1 MHIIILNV
9 SWRYEFSQHE
19 LLLTWVASRRGKL
32 QFQDDWLCLYYLQ
45 YKQWLA
51 CRYSWRSSKEVPLHF
66 TFHKLFFFL
75 KIIQKAK
82 KSRMQPYC
90 LLNFLSCTK
99 HVRKHPKTLSFNNVY
114 ATLLN
119 MLLKKLILN
128 AIQGMFLKFESSTYT
143 CRPSGNVSRRR
154 KGDLKNYKHCYLH
167 HTCFTFSTVKK
178 RKKTATLNSLHMKR
192 VQLKKDS
199 LRICMQYREIKH

>member
-1 MHIIILNV
+1 
-9 SWRYEFSQHE
+9 
-19 LLLTWVASRRGKL
+19 
-32 QFQDDWLCLYYLQ
+32 
-45 YKQWLA
+45 
-51 CRYSWRSSKEVPLHF
+51 
-66 TFHKLFFFL
+66 
-75 KIIQKAK
+75 
-82 KSRMQPYC
+82 MQPYC

-143 CRPSGNVSRRR
+143 CRPSGNISRRR

-167 HTCFTFSTVKK
+167 HACFTFSTVKK
-178 RKKTATLNSLHMKR
+178 ENSNLKLFTYEESAVEKR
-192 VQLKKDS
+192 QLKNLHAIQRD
-199 LRICMQYREIKH
+199 